1 MSWLIQSTDPLL
13 LNTRVNALVAELDPA
28 GFNTTRI
35 NVQQSTLTAI
45 SAAAM
50 ASPMLG
56 THRVVVL
63 EQIISARAASQPE
76 SSSDDDADEGADAGG
91 KVPWADLR
99 TLLQRLP
106 PTAAVII
113 VHGSVLANGHY
124 VQKALRALDWTIEA
138 ILPPS
143 GDQLL
148 QWVQT
153 RVQDEGGRAT
163 PRSIQTLLNRLFPE
177 TWRGAARGAAP
188 PDLTLLANEIAKLV
202 TAAGDAVI
210 DDALIDSLVADRSES
225 RPFKLADAMYVSSEE
240 ALRELL
246 HAQET
251 GDASEML
258 LAQVSSDLGV
268 TALSKVGAS
277 AQLTPIQIGQ
287 ALGTS
292 PQRVGT
298 LLQRRKAVSPQALQR
313 GLERLREA
321 DAGIKRGRLFDA
333 QTAMTPLVA
342 ESAAD
347 LGTSQARQ
355 GRQQTTRRS

>member
-13 LNTRVNALVAELDPA
+13 LNTRVNTLVAELDPA
-28 GFNTTRI
+28 GFNTMRL
-35 NVQQSTLTAI
+35 NVQQSTLAAI

-63 EQIISARAASQPE
+63 EQIISARAASQADT
-76 SSSDDDADEGADAGG
+76 SSDEDDDGADAGG

-99 TLLQRLP
+99 ALLQQLP

-113 VHGSVLANGHY
+113 AHGSVLANGHY

-138 ILPPS
+138 IQPPS

-163 PRSIQTLLNRLFPE
+163 ARPIQTLLNRLFPE
-177 TWRGAARGAAP
+177 TWRGATRGAAP

-202 TAAGDAVI
+202 TAAGDDVI
-210 DDALIDSLVADRSES
+210 DDALIESLVADRSES
-225 RPFKLADAMYVSSEE
+225 RPFKLADAMYASSED

-246 HAQET
+246 HAQES
-251 GDASEML
+251 GDPSEML
-258 LAQVSSDLGV
+258 LPQVASDLGV
-268 TALSKVGAS
+268 TTLAKLGAS
-277 AQLTPIQIGQ
+277 AQLTPIQMSQ

-298 LLQRRKAVSPQALQR
+298 LLQRRRAVSPQALQR
-313 GLERLREA
+313 GLERLRAA
-321 DAGIKRGRLFDA
+321 DAGIKRGRLYDA

-347 LGTSQARQ
+347 LGAPRARQ
-355 GRQQTTRRS
+355 GRQQTTRRD